1 MRIAREK
8 FIADI
13 AGYVKK
19 YAGLYGILVYSP
31 VIAQAVLESGWGE
44 SRLSS
49 QYHNYFGL
57 KCGTR
62 WTGRSVNM
70 RTQEEYREGTLTS
83 IRDNFRVFD
92 SMEEGV
98 KGYFEFIQLER
109 YRNLQGIR
117 DPQEYLGT
125 IRADGYATS
134 FSHVEDCMK
143 VIRQYELT
151 RFDEG
156 GCETMAKTA
165 ESVLD
170 VMREWLGFSEANGK
184 FKEIFKKL
192 GIWIEDGTITPEPGY
207 VIVYNWD
214 KAAQPNDGYS
224 DHIGFVE
231 KVSGGMVTAIEGNR
245 GEKVARRVIPLG
257 WGYIRGYAAPQYE
270 KAVNGNGG
278 NPGTGK
284 KSVEDV
290 AKEVLAGKWGNGEDR
305 KKRLQAA
312 GYDYRA
318 VQRKVNELMR

>member
-19 YAGLYGILVYSP
+19 YAGMYGILVYSS

-44 SRLSS
+44 SRLAS

-70 RTQEEYREGTLTS
+70 RTQEEYREGTLTF

-109 YRNLQGIR
+109 YRNLQ
-117 DPQEYLGT
+117 
-125 IRADGYATS
+125 A
-134 FSHVEDCMK
+134 K
-143 VIRQYELT
+143 VNELVK
-151 RFDEG
+151 G
-156 GCETMAKTA
+156 
-165 ESVLD
+165 S
-170 VMREWLGFSEANGK
+170 N
-184 FKEIFKKL
+184 
-192 GIWIEDGTITPEPGY
+192 
-207 VIVYNWD
+207 
-214 KAAQPNDGYS
+214 
-224 DHIGFVE
+224 
-231 KVSGGMVTAIEGNR
+231 
-245 GEKVARRVIPLG
+245 
-257 WGYIRGYAAPQYE
+257 
-270 KAVNGNGG
+270 
-278 NPGTGK
+278 K
-284 KSVEDV
+284 KSVEAV